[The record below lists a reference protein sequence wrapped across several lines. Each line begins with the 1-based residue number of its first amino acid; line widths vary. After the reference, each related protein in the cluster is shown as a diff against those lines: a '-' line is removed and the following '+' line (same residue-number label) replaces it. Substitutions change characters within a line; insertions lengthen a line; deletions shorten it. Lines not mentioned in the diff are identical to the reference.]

1 MLITYNIMLISESY
15 FNNVNKLSF
24 FVNKRFVV
32 FTSLL
37 RVLSVIAAFFL
48 VINLLTPLILLLVFN

>member
-1 MLITYNIMLISESY
+1 MLISESY